1 MRLIILL
8 LVSVCLALPARSQNS
23 IYELPIQ
30 EKIFDNGLRLLV
42 IERPGDHRVEC
53 KIYTDF
59 GSIVEEPGQ
68 LGSAHYLEHLMFK
81 GTKTLGTSDWQ
92 AESKL
97 IDELYAAEA
106 ELIEE
111 LNKERN
117 ALRERGVFHGD
128 KWTATT
134 PKIDELRQKIAGID
148 LEINKLR
155 DMGTTMRWYQA
166 YGGTGLTATT
176 EQEYMKFDI
185 NLPANRAELFLR
197 VESDR
202 MTNTIFRGFDEE
214 RMILVEQRLGDLNRL
229 STPYYEQMSAMVG
242 VVHPVFWPEGYP
254 TDFYQYTRHYEQDM
268 YDRYFVPNNTTIILI
283 GGVKFE
289 EMIAL
294 TEKHFAKLERKPEPA
309 ETKAIEP
316 VPNADKRLVY
326 RSEKLRPGVE
336 ARFLIPGV
344 GHDDRPI
351 VDVIMEVAQRK
362 LEKNLNANG
371 IAGSVSVN
379 TRVVHTSMFGIPGSI
394 NFEIGLSK
402 ESDLVKAES
411 VLLKTI
417 DDLKASL
424 SDNELA
430 IAKKKLRN
438 EWLRTKLDASR
449 LNFAVGHFEV
459 MDSWKTLEGYM
470 KARES
475 ASVAEVKRVAST
487 YFIDNNRTIG
497 IVKKP

>member
-1 MRLIILL
+1 
-8 LVSVCLALPARSQNS
+8 
-23 IYELPIQ
+23 
-30 EKIFDNGLRLLV
+30 
-42 IERPGDHRVEC
+42 
-53 KIYTDF
+53 
-59 GSIVEEPGQ
+59 
-68 LGSAHYLEHLMFK
+68 MFK
-81 GTKTLGTSDWQ
+81 GTKTLGTSDWP

-97 IDELYAAEA
+97 IEELYAAEA

-117 ALRERGVFHGD
+117 TLRERGVFHD
-128 KWTATT
+128 NKWTATT
-134 PKIDELRQKIAGID
+134 PRINELRKKVAGID
-148 LEINKLR
+148 AKINELR
-155 DMGTTMRWYQA
+155 DPGTVMRWYQG
-166 YGGTGLTATT
+166 YGGTALTATT

-202 MTNTIFRGFDEE
+202 MTNTVFRGFDEE

-283 GGVKFE
+283 GGVKFDN
-289 EMIAL
+289 MVSL
-294 TEKHFAKLERKPEPA
+294 VEKHFGKLERKPEPA
-309 ETKAIEP
+309 ETNAIEP
-316 VPNADKRLVY
+316 VPNGDKRLVY

-344 GHDDRPI
+344 GHDDRPA

-362 LEKNLNANG
+362 LEKNLKANG
-371 IAGSVSVN
+371 ISGSVNVN
-379 TRVVHTSMFGIPGSI
+379 TRVVHTSMFGVPGSI

-402 ESDLVKAES
+402 ESDLAKAES

-417 DDLKASL
+417 DELKTSL
-424 SDNELA
+424 SDTELA
-430 IAKKKLRN
+430 LAKKKLRN
-438 EWLRTKLDASR
+438 DWLRTKLDASR
-449 LNFAVGHFEV
+449 LNFAIGLFQV
-459 MDSWKTLEGYM
+459 MDSWETLEVYM

-475 ASVAEVKRVAST
+475 ASIADVKRVAST

>member
-1 MRLIILL
+1 MRLIMLL
-8 LVSVCLALPARSQNS
+8 LVSTCLALPARSQNS

-42 IERPGDHRVEC
+42 LERPGDHRVEC

-81 GTKTLGTSDWQ
+81 GTKTLGTSNWQ

-97 IDELYAAEA
+97 IEELYAAEA

-117 ALRERGVFHGD
+117 TLRERGVFHGD

-148 LEINKLR
+148 TKINELR

-197 VESDR
+197 MESDR

-254 TDFYQYTRHYEQDM
+254 TDFYQYTRHYEKDL
-268 YDRYFVPNNTTIILI
+268 YERYFVPNNTTIILI
-283 GGVKFE
+283 GGVKFDD
-289 EMIAL
+289 MVAL
-294 TEKHFAKLERKPEPA
+294 TEKHFARLERKPEPS
-309 ETKAIEP
+309 ESSSIEP

-344 GHDDRPI
+344 GHEDRPV
-351 VDVIMEVAQRK
+351 VDVIMAVAQRK
-362 LEKNLNANG
+362 LEKSLSANS

-394 NFEIGLSK
+394 NFEIGLTK
-402 ESDLVKAES
+402 ESDLGRAES

-417 DDLKASL
+417 EELKSSL
-424 SDNELA
+424 SDTELA
-430 IAKKKLRN
+430 VAKKKLRN
-438 EWLRTKLDASR
+438 EWLRTKLDASD
-449 LNFAVGHFEV
+449 LNFAIGHFQV
-459 MDSWKTLEGYM
+459 MDSWKTLEEYM
-470 KARES
+470 KARE
-475 ASVAEVKRVAST
+475 ASTTADVNRVAST
-487 YFIDNNRTIG
+487 YFIENNRTIG